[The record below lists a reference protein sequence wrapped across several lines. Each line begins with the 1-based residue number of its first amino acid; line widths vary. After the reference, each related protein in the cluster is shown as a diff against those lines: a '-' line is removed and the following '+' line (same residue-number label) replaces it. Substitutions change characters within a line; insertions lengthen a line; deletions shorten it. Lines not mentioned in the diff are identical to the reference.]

1 MLFLEPLEDRLCLSA
16 LDLPAAWLSGAEAV
30 LQEWTAHPLALVAA
44 TSPLAPSGY
53 TPGQIVQAYR
63 FDQIH
68 LAGGVPGNGAG
79 QTIAI
84 VDAYDDPT
92 ITHDL
97 AIFDVM
103 FGLPAPPLFAV
114 VNQDGRTALPA
125 QDATGEWELEESLD
139 VEWAHAVAP
148 AANIVLVEANSDTAF
163 DLFTATR
170 TAASLPG
177 VSAVSMSWG
186 GWEFPLL
193 ALWGGVFTTPPYHQ
207 GVTFVAASGDEG
219 MPIFPSTSPNVL
231 SVGGTSLYLDG
242 QNNWS
247 SELAWFN
254 SGGGVSTIESKP
266 AYQQSVQQT
275 GNRSTPD
282 VAYNADP
289 KTGLAVFDSTPTLGF
304 FGGPWFEVN
313 GTSAGAPEWAG
324 LLAIANEGRA
334 LAGQGTLDG
343 PSQTLPLL
351 YQLPQNAF
359 HDIASGTNGT
369 FAAGPG
375 YDLMTG
381 RGSPFADRVVA
392 GLVSSNVPPLTPQQ
406 QLTYLMAIPT
416 EQFRALAYRFLAG
429 IDPRDFTTGQ
439 QAAQNQLAGNP
450 MHRTLS
456 GVTAAQIGAQVFIE
470 LLGEATH

>member
-1 MLFLEPLEDRLCLSA
+1 
-16 LDLPAAWLSGAEAV
+16 V
-30 LQEWTAHPLALVAA
+30 
-44 TSPLAPSGY
+44 
-53 TPGQIVQAYR
+53 
-63 FDQIH
+63 
-68 LAGGVPGNGAG
+68 
-79 QTIAI
+79 
-84 VDAYDDPT
+84 
-92 ITHDL
+92 
-97 AIFDVM
+97 
-103 FGLPAPPLFAV
+103 
-114 VNQDGRTALPA
+114 
-125 QDATGEWELEESLD
+125 
-139 VEWAHAVAP
+139 
-148 AANIVLVEANSDTAF
+148 
-163 DLFTATR
+163 
-170 TAASLPG
+170 
-177 VSAVSMSWG
+177 VSMSWG
-186 GWEFPLL
+186 GIESPLL
-193 ALWGGVFTTPPYHQ
+193 ASWSGVFTSPPYHQ
-207 GVTFVAASGDEG
+207 GVTFVAASGDDG
-219 MPIFPSTSPNVL
+219 VPIFPSTSPNVL
-231 SVGGTSLYLDG
+231 AVGGTSLYLDG

-247 SELAWFN
+247 SELAWFD
-254 SGGGVSTIESKP
+254 SGGGVSTIASEP
-266 AYQQSVQQT
+266 TYQQSVQPT
-275 GNRSTPD
+275 GSRTTPD

-289 KTGLAVFDSTPTLGF
+289 KTGLAVFDSTPVLGF
-304 FGGPWFEVN
+304 FGGPWFKIG

-381 RGSPFADRVVA
+381 RGSPLADRVVA

-416 EQFRALAYRFLAG
+416 EQFRALAYQLLAG

-470 LLGEATH
+470 ILGESTH